1 MSNNTTLHVTAT
13 RPMSQPRVVSPLRVQ
28 RLDGKSSFP
37 PTHNKK
43 IKKSVHWLEFAN
55 VRCFERT
62 SPVDAKD
69 IWISPTDFAKSK
81 AEVVQLAIDYATFV
95 NIEEQNKQS
104 INSHLLSYSS
114 STSTSLSF
122 IDYRG
127 VECYTVA
134 RKRHKH
140 LSNECVI
147 YAQREG
153 MDDIETAE
161 LYARCN
167 AWSRKVSLV
176 QAIHDYME
184 IYDDIPR
191 NENIMT
197 PRNRALPNL
206 PQVWSLVPPSKVP
219 STLKRKERSP
229 VYTTE
234 HKEEAES
241 VPTRRLRRRISI

>member
-104 INSHLLSYSS
+104 IDSHLLSYSS
-114 STSTSLSF
+114 STSLSL

-140 LSNECVI
+140 LANECVI